1 MLCTRRCGLRKGVG
15 RVSRPLLR
23 ASNFSSF
30 LSFLKKEEP
39 NLSTQC
45 CNVAQRR
52 NEAETSAVRFEN
64 NQRTGGSQ
72 AMCKNRTE
80 PRQMQANEQWQLIV
94 RAMKNTHLKNDAS
107 SGNSVYIS
115 ALMMANSSTDTGK
128 VVRYVASNELE
139 GFRSGSEPTSEEPLV

>member
-1 MLCTRRCGLRKGVG
+1 
-15 RVSRPLLR
+15 
-23 ASNFSSF
+23 
-30 LSFLKKEEP
+30 
-39 NLSTQC
+39 
-45 CNVAQRR
+45 
-52 NEAETSAVRFEN
+52 
-64 NQRTGGSQ
+64 
-72 AMCKNRTE
+72 MCKNRTE